1 MLNYGYVLYSRDR
14 EDREYQPIKIL
25 GFSQNK
31 EDLEKELSILEKI
44 ANQQL
49 EDFEKESPNCD
60 KYIEAFNKA
69 WQKFEQKNVIPFY
82 TKGIP
87 QPQFQPRTKEEH
99 AEYKRIKDFNTE
111 NGIKNRSF
119 NFSEKWKFLNEWRQ
133 INPPHESFAK
143 FIEVSQSSTFIM
155 KSNFRSNYI
164 DYNISKIGE
173 ELT

>member
-25 GFSQNK
+25 GFSPNR

-49 EDFEKESPNCD
+49 EDFEKQLPNCD
-60 KYIEAFNKA
+60 NYIEAFNKA
-69 WQKFEQKNVIPFY
+69 WQKFEQKNVIPKY
-82 TKGIP
+82 TKVIP
-87 QPQFQPRTKEEH
+87 QSQFQPRTKEEH
-99 AEYKRIKDFNTE
+99 AEHKRIKDFNTE
-111 NGIKNRSF
+111 NGLKNRSLS
-119 NFSEKWKFLNEWRQ
+119 NFEKWKFLNEWIQ

-143 FIEVSQSSTFIM
+143 FIEVSQHSASIM
-155 KSNFRSNYI
+155 KSNFRSSYI